1 MSLIENIRK
10 RQGLL
15 IAFIG
20 LGMLGFLVPYDAVM
34 ALFGRGTNRTIGV
47 VNGEEITALEYQN
60 ELQMRRQLGFEGAQL
75 AEEVWSDMT
84 TDLLLKDNLD
94 ELGLTVSDEEY
105 QELIFGDAYSPYL
118 SRAFF
123 SDPQAKS
130 FWQQNFQSMLGTPE
144 GKANYLAYRKLIS
157 SKRVREK
164 HESLIVSGMFANSI
178 EAKHDYLAGA
188 RTVDFDYVVKP
199 YASIP
204 DEEVEV
210 TDADVKAYFNAHKS
224 DPEYRQREGRD
235 ITFIRIPVKATEADA
250 AVYKTELDSIRARW
264 AASSSDSLFVS
275 NLTGQ
280 PMQRMRYTADEL
292 ATDPTESG
300 FFNAAAG
307 TLVGPYIKGQEF
319 RIARVLGFK
328 TESDSAKCRHIL
340 LKAND
345 VNNAAEMA
353 TPQARADSIRKALA
367 KGAKF
372 EDLVTRHTD
381 DPGSKSTGGF
391 YDFFPRGR
399 MVPEFENF
407 SFNNPAGTVGVVK
420 TSYGLHIVE
429 AMGTTPPQR
438 RVEVAFVTKQ
448 LTPSQETA
456 RAAYSEASEFAI
468 EITDKEA
475 FLAAAGE
482 AGYPTNIATDITR
495 DATSISGLQTAGEV
509 ISWAFSAEEGEI
521 STPVLA
527 DNTYVVAYLDRKKQ
541 KGEPKFEHV
550 EEIMRAEAVK
560 EAKAEK
566 YAELMVGDNLS
577 AIASAV
583 QGTVA
588 SAAAISLKFPSI
600 PQAGAGAEPEVVGHA
615 LGMAPGTVS
624 PAIQGEVGVWAVSAS
639 RVNEAPEKTD
649 FANEQL
655 NLLSRARGGAYAR
668 ISNAMLEAAD
678 LEDLRSAEE

>member
-1 MSLIENIRK
+1 MSLIERIRK

-15 IAFIG
+15 IALLGF
-20 LGMLGFLVPYDAVM
+20 GMLGFLVPYDAVM

-47 VNGEEITALEYQN
+47 VNGEEISALEYQN
-60 ELQMRRQLGFEGAQL
+60 ELQLRRQLGFEGAQL

-84 TDLLLKDNLD
+84 TDVLLKDDLD
-94 ELGLTVSDEEY
+94 ELGLQVSDEEY

-130 FWQQNFQSMLGTPE
+130 FWQQNFQTMLGTPE
-144 GKANYLAYRKLIS
+144 GQANYLAYRKLIS

-164 HESLIVSGMFANSI
+164 HESLIVGGMFANSL

-210 TDADVKAYFNAHKS
+210 TDADVKAYFNDHKS

-235 ITFIRIPVKATEADA
+235 ITFIRIPVQATEADA
-250 AVYKTELDSIRARW
+250 AEYRADLDSVKSRW
-264 AASSSDSLFVS
+264 AAASSDSVFVTAT
-275 NLTGQ
+275 TGT
-280 PMQRMRYTADEL
+280 PMAPVKFTVDEV
-292 ATDPTESG
+292 ATDVNEAT
-300 FFNAAAG
+300 FFTSSVG
-307 TLVGPYIKGQEF
+307 TLVGPYVKNQEL
-319 RIARVLGFK
+319 RLARVLGFS
-328 TESDSAKCRHIL
+328 TQADSAKCRHIL

-345 VNNAAEMA
+345 VNDGAEMA
-353 TPQARADSIRKALA
+353 VLQARADSIRKALA

-372 EDLVTRHTD
+372 EDMVTRYSD
-381 DPGSKSTGGF
+381 DPGSKATGGF

-407 SFNNPAGTVGVVK
+407 AFDNSAGKVGVVK

-429 AMGTTPPQR
+429 AMGTTPPVR
-438 RVEVAFVTKQ
+438 RVEVAFISRQ

-456 RAAYSEASEFAI
+456 RAAYSAASEFAI
-468 EITDKEA
+468 EITDKDAFIEA
-475 FLAAAGE
+475 AST

-495 DATSISGLQTAGEV
+495 EATSISGLQTAGEV

-521 STPVLA
+521 STPILA
-527 DNTYVVAYLDRKKQ
+527 DNSYIVAYLDRKKQ

-566 YAELMVGDNLS
+566 YKELMVGDNLS
-577 AIASAV
+577 AIATSV
-583 QGTVA
+583 QGAVA
-588 SAAAISLKFPSI
+588 TASAISLKFPSI

-624 PAIQGEVGVWAVSAS
+624 PAIAGEVGVWAISTTK
-639 RVNEAPEKTD
+639 VNEAAEKTD
-649 FANEQL
+649 FTNEKL

-678 LEDLRSAEE
+678 LEDLRSVEE

>member
-1 MSLIENIRK
+1 MSLIERIRK

-15 IAFIG
+15 IALIG
-20 LGMLGFLVPYDAVM
+20 FGMLGFLVPYDAVM
-34 ALFGRGTNRTIGV
+34 ALFGRGTNRTVGV
-47 VNGEEITALEYQN
+47 VNGEEISALEYQN
-60 ELQMRRQLGFEGAQL
+60 ELQLRRQLGFEGAQL

-84 TDLLLKDNLD
+84 TDLLLKDDLD
-94 ELGLTVSDEEY
+94 ELGLQVSDEEY

-118 SRAFF
+118 TRAFF

-144 GKANYLAYRKLIS
+144 GQANYLAYRKLIS
-157 SKRVREK
+157 AKRVREK
-164 HESLIVSGMFANSI
+164 HESLIVGGMFANSL

-210 TDADVKAYFNAHKS
+210 SDADVKAYFNAHKA

-235 ITFIRIPVKATEADA
+235 ITFIRIPVQATEADA
-250 AVYKTELDSIRARW
+250 AGYRADLDSVKSRW
-264 AASSSDSLFVS
+264 AAASSDSLFVT
-275 NLTGQ
+275 NLTGT
-280 PMQRMRYTADEL
+280 PMAPVKFTADEV
-292 ATDPTESG
+292 ATDANEAT
-300 FFNAAAG
+300 FFTSSVG
-307 TLVGPYIKGQEF
+307 TLVGPYVKNQEL
-319 RIARVLGFK
+319 RLARVLGFS
-328 TESDSAKCRHIL
+328 TQADSAKCRHIL

-345 VNNAAEMA
+345 VNDGAEMA
-353 TPQARADSIRKALA
+353 VLQARADSIRKALA

-372 EDLVTRHTD
+372 EDMVTRYSD
-381 DPGSKSTGGF
+381 DPGSKATGGF

-407 SFNNPAGTVGVVK
+407 AFDNSTGKVGVVK

-429 AMGTTPPQR
+429 AMGTTPPVR
-438 RVEVAFVTKQ
+438 RVEVAFISRQ

-456 RAAYSEASEFAI
+456 RAAYSAASEFAI
-468 EITDKEA
+468 EITDKDAFIEA
-475 FLAAAGE
+475 AST

-495 DATSISGLQTAGEV
+495 EATSISGLQTAGEV

-521 STPVLA
+521 STPILA
-527 DNTYVVAYLDRKKQ
+527 DNSYIVAYLDRKKQ

-566 YAELMVGDNLS
+566 YKELMVGDNLS
-577 AIASAV
+577 AIASSV
-583 QGTVA
+583 QGAVA
-588 SAAAISLKFPSI
+588 TASAISLKFPSI

-624 PAIQGEVGVWAVSAS
+624 PAIAGEVGVWAISTTK
-639 RVNEAPEKTD
+639 VNEAAEKTD
-649 FANEQL
+649 FTNEKL

-678 LEDLRSAEE
+678 LEDLRSVEE

>member
-1 MSLIENIRK
+1 MSLIERIRK

-15 IAFIG
+15 IALLGF
-20 LGMLGFLVPYDAVM
+20 GMLGFLVPYDAVM

-47 VNGEEITALEYQN
+47 VNGEEISALEYQN
-60 ELQMRRQLGFEGAQL
+60 ELQLRRQLGFEGAQL

-84 TDLLLKDNLD
+84 TDVLLKDDLD
-94 ELGLTVSDEEY
+94 ELGLQVSDEEY

-130 FWQQNFQSMLGTPE
+130 FWQQNFQTMLGTPE
-144 GKANYLAYRKLIS
+144 GQANYLAYRKLIS

-164 HESLIVSGMFANSI
+164 HESLIVGGMFANSL

-210 TDADVKAYFNAHKS
+210 SDADVKAYFNAHKA

-235 ITFIRIPVKATEADA
+235 ITFIRIPVQATEADA
-250 AVYKTELDSIRARW
+250 AGYRADLDSVKSRW
-264 AASSSDSLFVS
+264 AAASSDSLFVT
-275 NLTGQ
+275 NLTGT
-280 PMQRMRYTADEL
+280 PMAPVKFTADEV
-292 ATDPTESG
+292 ATDANEAT
-300 FFNAAAG
+300 FFTSSVG
-307 TLVGPYIKGQEF
+307 TLVGPYVKNQEL
-319 RIARVLGFK
+319 RLARVLGFS
-328 TESDSAKCRHIL
+328 TQADSAKCRHIL

-345 VNNAAEMA
+345 VNDGAEMA
-353 TPQARADSIRKALA
+353 VLQARADSIRKALA

-372 EDLVTRHTD
+372 EDMVTRYSD
-381 DPGSKSTGGF
+381 DPGSKATGGF

-407 SFNNPAGTVGVVK
+407 AFDNSAGKVGVVK

-429 AMGTTPPQR
+429 AMGTTPPVR
-438 RVEVAFVTKQ
+438 RVEVAFISRQ

-456 RAAYSEASEFAI
+456 RAAYSAASEFAI
-468 EITDKEA
+468 EITDKDAFIEA
-475 FLAAAGE
+475 AST

-495 DATSISGLQTAGEV
+495 EATSISGLQTAGEV

-521 STPVLA
+521 STPILA
-527 DNTYVVAYLDRKKQ
+527 DNSYIVAYLDRKKQ

-566 YAELMVGDNLS
+566 YKELMVGDNLS
-577 AIASAV
+577 AIATSV
-583 QGTVA
+583 QGAVA
-588 SAAAISLKFPSI
+588 TASAISLKFPSI

-624 PAIQGEVGVWAVSAS
+624 PAIAGEVGVWAISTTK
-639 RVNEAPEKTD
+639 VNEAAEKTD
-649 FANEQL
+649 FTNEKL

-678 LEDLRSAEE
+678 LEDLRSVEE